1 MKFSELAPRVFE
13 GPQGTD
19 LQDFVEL
26 HNPEL
31 GCCHLGLVNPP
42 SRSRF
47 VSTKA
52 STWVEKLT
60 RGTGRGPAQNLS
72 ETFTLS
78 DEGQAALNDGLGAS
92 LVISVE
98 LRCLGGFFR
107 GVSHGSGSNCRK
119 VQAEHGWCSL
129 PGDVACPSDCAFS
142 LVHITHSAECS
153 RGSAGCHAAKC
164 DDTACSYVAR
174 RGVVVP
180 CRRYHAPPS
189 RRQRSTRKCSDASP
203 RGHQISN
210 APVETP
216 CDSQRATIYTCG
228 VHGRD
233 RKHKE

>member
-1 MKFSELAPRVFE
+1 MASVQKDDHGSANRLKFSELVPRVFE

-142 LVHITHSAECS
+142 LVHITHSAACS
-153 RGSAGCHAAKC
+153 RGSAGCRAVKC
-164 DDTACSYVAR
+164 DDTACSYEKKKSNEQEKRPGNCKKAPTRQLGYLAR
-174 RGVVVP
+174 RG
-180 CRRYHAPPS
+180 
-189 RRQRSTRKCSDASP
+189 RSLY
-203 RGHQISN
+203 RG
-210 APVETP
+210 
-216 CDSQRATIYTCG
+216 
-228 VHGRD
+228 
-233 RKHKE
+233 